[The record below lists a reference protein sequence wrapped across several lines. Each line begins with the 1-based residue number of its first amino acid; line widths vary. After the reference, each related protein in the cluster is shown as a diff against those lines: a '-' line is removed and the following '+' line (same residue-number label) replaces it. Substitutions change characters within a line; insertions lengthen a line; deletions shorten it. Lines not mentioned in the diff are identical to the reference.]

1 MGEHDLII
9 IQNSL
14 ATIKANVFEHYQKEQ
29 EFIATSVTD
38 PSEELIWLDKLN
50 ITKVGISNVH
60 RGIDLYI
67 CPEVLIL

>member
-14 ATIKANVFEHYQKEQ
+14 ATTKANVFEYQKEQ

-38 PSEELIWLDKLN
+38 PSEELIWLGKLKV
-50 ITKVGISNVH
+50 TKVGISNVH